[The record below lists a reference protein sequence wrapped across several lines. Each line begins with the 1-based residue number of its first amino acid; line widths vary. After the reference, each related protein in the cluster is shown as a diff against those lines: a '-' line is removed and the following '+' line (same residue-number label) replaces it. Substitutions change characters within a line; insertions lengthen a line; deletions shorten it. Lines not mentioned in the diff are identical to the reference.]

1 MIHQMKP
8 EVLEFELEF
17 EDVSFKS
24 LFAYLWSSKITYLM
38 HYNLSECVNI
48 VNIRISYLL
57 HINTSLAFLKTHVTF
72 TWDEKKEHMWVF
84 LFNEVLKRI
93 V

>member
-8 EVLEFELEF
+8 EVLELELEF

-48 VNIRISYLL
+48 VNIHISYL
-57 HINTSLAFLKTHVTF
+57 
-72 TWDEKKEHMWVF
+72 
-84 LFNEVLKRI
+84 
-93 V
+93 